1 MKAATNLGLNWF
13 RPDAFR
19 QTRDQEL
26 VGRLLKKPTKTKKAN
41 KNIVDRA
48 SAIVE
53 AAWAKS
59 APVAVLA

>member
-1 MKAATNLGLNWF
+1 MIKFMGENWV
-13 RPDAFR
+13 RSETVIAR
-19 QTRDQEL
+19 RDQEL
-26 VGRLLKKPTKTKKAN
+26 VGRLLKKPTKTRKAN
-41 KNIVDRA
+41 DNIVDRA

>member
-1 MKAATNLGLNWF
+1 VTKFMGENWV
-13 RPDAFR
+13 RSETVIVR
-19 QTRDQEL
+19 RDQEL

-41 KNIVDRA
+41 DNIVDRA